1 MDNTMSCPKVGAFCQ
16 LFFAKE
22 QRKALEGKPYRN
34 LQVYFLLYGREKL
47 PVMFLLQAF
56 MVT

>member
-1 MDNTMSCPKVGAFCQ
+1 MSCCKVGAFCQ

-22 QRKALEGKPYRN
+22 QRKVLKGKPDKN
-34 LQVYFLLYGREKL
+34 LQVNFSLYAKLVL

-56 MVT
+56 IIA